1 MSMDQVI
8 NLLSGRLV
16 TAEEIN
22 QTDVSINSLAV
33 PELETIPAIEKKGTQ
48 FTCRRCGNQ
57 TAFQQNICQC
67 GRVDCSYCLQCLN
80 FGKLRTCD
88 TLYHLAE
95 STEPHAWRRD
105 QSYLAWAGTLSEQQA
120 QASEEIC
127 QTYQTGG
134 QRLVWAVTGAGK
146 TEMVFEAVNQ
156 ALMAGGK
163 VALATPRIDVA
174 NELAPR
180 FKEAFPEITIQ
191 LLHGQSE
198 ETYSESPFT
207 IGSTHQLIRFK
218 AAFDL
223 LIIDEID
230 AFPYDGD
237 PMLYFASDRAVK
249 NTGAQILLTATPN
262 PSHEK
267 LIKAGKLPVSILPA
281 RYHRHHLPVPV
292 HQWVG
297 DWQHTIQAGKV
308 PLVFKRLLKQLLI
321 KRRRVLV
328 FMPNIDRM
336 LAFVN
341 ICRQV
346 FADYQFESVSS
357 KDPDRIIKVQNMRD
371 GNYDFLFSTTIL
383 ERGVT
388 FANIDVIVL
397 GSEDQTFTT
406 AALVQ
411 ISGRVGR
418 KPKWPSG
425 SVYFLHYGKTK
436 ASIAAI
442 RQIRSMNDQ
451 ARKRGLIDD

>member
-1 MSMDQVI
+1 MEEII

-16 TAEEIN
+16 TAKEID
-22 QTDVSINSLAV
+22 QTDASIAALKI
-33 PELETIPAIEKKGTQ
+33 PGLQTFPAIEKGGSRL
-48 FTCRRCGNQ
+48 TCLRCGNR
-57 TAFQQNICQC
+57 TNFHQNICQC
-67 GRVDCSYCLQCLN
+67 DSVACFYCLQCLN

-88 TLYHLAE
+88 KLYHLEETAKAH
-95 STEPHAWRRD
+95 SWKRN
-105 QSYLAWAGTLSEQQA
+105 QSYLAWTGTLSEQQA

-127 QTYQTGG
+127 QSYQAGG

-180 FKEAFPEITIQ
+180 FKAAFPEITIQ

-198 ETYSESPFT
+198 ESYSDAALT

-249 NTGAQILLTATPN
+249 ETGAQVLLTATPN
-262 PSHEK
+262 PNHEK
-267 LIKAGKLPVSILPA
+267 LIKEGKMPVSILPA
-281 RYHRHHLPVPV
+281 RYHRHRLPVPV
-292 HQWVG
+292 YRWVG
-297 DWQHTIQAGKV
+297 DWQSLIQAGKV
-308 PLVFKRLLKQLLI
+308 PIVFKRLLNQLL
-321 KRRRVLV
+321 KKGRRVLI
-328 FMPNIDRM
+328 FMPNIDLM
-336 LAFVN
+336 LTFVKL
-341 ICRQV
+341 CQPV
-346 FADYQFESVSS
+346 FSDYRFESVSS
-357 KDPDRIIKVQNMRD
+357 KDPDRISKVQQMRD
-371 GNYDFLFSTTIL
+371 GDYDFLFSTTIL

-425 SVYFLHYGKTK
+425 AVYFLHYGKTK
-436 ASIAAI
+436 ASNAAI
-442 RQIRSMNDQ
+442 QQIKSMNNQ

>member
-1 MSMDQVI
+1 MEAVS
-8 NLLSGRLV
+8 NLLRGRLV
-16 TAEEIN
+16 TAKEIG
-22 QTDVSINSLAV
+22 QTDVAINLLDI
-33 PELETIPAIEKKGTQ
+33 PELQIFPALEKEGSRL
-48 FTCRRCGNQ
+48 TCRRCGNQ
-57 TAFQQNICQC
+57 TIFQENSCQC
-67 GRVDCSYCLQCLN
+67 GLVDCVYCLKCLN

-88 TLYHLAE
+88 KLYHIVEATDPY
-95 STEPHAWRRD
+95 SWQRD
-105 QSYLAWAGTLSEQQA
+105 QSYLAWTGTLSDQQA
-120 QASEEIC
+120 QASKEIC
-127 QTYQTGG
+127 QTYQAGG

-180 FKEAFPEITIQ
+180 FKKAFPEVTIQ

-198 ETYSESPFT
+198 ETYAESPFT

-218 AAFDL
+218 EAFDL

-249 NTGAQILLTATPN
+249 KTGSQILLTATPN

-267 LIKAGKLPVSILPA
+267 LIKEGKLPVSILPA
-281 RYHRHHLPVPV
+281 RYHRHHLPVPI

-297 DWQHTIQAGKV
+297 DWHSIIQAGKV
-308 PLVFKRLLKQLLI
+308 PYVFKRLLGRLLA
-321 KRRRVLV
+321 KGRRVLV
-328 FMPNIDRM
+328 FMPNIDLM
-336 LAFVN
+336 LTFVKS
-341 ICRQV
+341 CRQV
-346 FADYQFESVSS
+346 FADYRFESVSS

-371 GNYDFLFSTTIL
+371 GRYDFLFSTTIL

-442 RQIRSMNDQ
+442 RQIKTMNEQ

>member
-1 MSMDQVI
+1 MEEII

-16 TAEEIN
+16 TAREID
-22 QTDVSINSLAV
+22 QTDASIAALKI
-33 PELETIPAIEKKGTQ
+33 PGLQTFPAIEKSGSRL
-48 FTCRRCGNQ
+48 TCLRCGNR
-57 TAFQQNICQC
+57 TNFHQNICQC
-67 GRVDCSYCLQCLN
+67 DLVACFYCLQCLN

-88 TLYHLAE
+88 KLYHLEETAKAH
-95 STEPHAWRRD
+95 SWKRN
-105 QSYLAWAGTLSEQQA
+105 QSYLAWTGTLSAQQA

-127 QTYQTGG
+127 QSYQAGG

-180 FKEAFPEITIQ
+180 FKAAFPEITIQ

-198 ETYSESPFT
+198 ESYSDAALT

-249 NTGAQILLTATPN
+249 ETGAQVLLTATPN

-267 LIKAGKLPVSILPA
+267 LINEGKMPVSILPA
-281 RYHRHHLPVPV
+281 RYHRHRLPVPV
-292 HQWVG
+292 YRWVG
-297 DWQHTIQAGKV
+297 DWQSLIQAGKV
-308 PLVFKRLLKQLLI
+308 PIVFKRLLNQLL
-321 KRRRVLV
+321 KKGRRVLI
-328 FMPNIDRM
+328 FMPNINLM
-336 LAFVN
+336 LTFVKL
-341 ICRQV
+341 CQPV
-346 FADYQFESVSS
+346 FSDYRFASVSS
-357 KDPDRIIKVQNMRD
+357 KDPDRIRKVRQMRD
-371 GNYDFLFSTTIL
+371 GDYDFLFSTTIL

-425 SVYFLHYGKTK
+425 AVYFLHYGKTK
-436 ASIAAI
+436 ASNAAI
-442 RQIRSMNDQ
+442 QQIKSMNNQ

>member
-1 MSMDQVI
+1 MEEII

-16 TAEEIN
+16 TAREID
-22 QTDVSINSLAV
+22 QTDASIAV
-33 PELETIPAIEKKGTQ
+33 LKIPGLQTFPAIEKSGSRL
-48 FTCRRCGNQ
+48 TCLRCGNR
-57 TAFQQNICQC
+57 TNFHQNICQC
-67 GRVDCSYCLQCLN
+67 DLVACFYCLQCLN

-88 TLYHLAE
+88 KLYHLEETAKAH
-95 STEPHAWRRD
+95 SWKRN
-105 QSYLAWAGTLSEQQA
+105 QSYLAWTGTLSAQQA

-127 QTYQTGG
+127 QSYQAGG

-180 FKEAFPEITIQ
+180 FKAAFPEITIQ

-198 ETYSESPFT
+198 ESYSDAALT

-249 NTGAQILLTATPN
+249 ETGAQVLLTATPN
-262 PSHEK
+262 SSHEK
-267 LIKAGKLPVSILPA
+267 LINEGKMPVSILPA
-281 RYHRHHLPVPV
+281 RYHRHQLPVPV
-292 HQWVG
+292 YRWVG
-297 DWQHTIQAGKV
+297 DWQSLIQAGKV
-308 PLVFKRLLKQLLI
+308 PIVFKRLLNQLL
-321 KRRRVLV
+321 KKGRRVLI
-328 FMPNIDRM
+328 FMPNINLM
-336 LAFVN
+336 LTFVKL
-341 ICRQV
+341 CQPV
-346 FADYQFESVSS
+346 FSDYRFASVSS
-357 KDPDRIIKVQNMRD
+357 KDPDRIRKVQQMRD
-371 GNYDFLFSTTIL
+371 GDYDFLFSTTIL

-425 SVYFLHYGKTK
+425 AVYFLHYGKTK
-436 ASIAAI
+436 ASNAAI
-442 RQIRSMNDQ
+442 QQIKSMNNQ

>member
-1 MSMDQVI
+1 MEEII

-16 TAEEIN
+16 TAREID
-22 QTDVSINSLAV
+22 QTDASIAALKI
-33 PELETIPAIEKKGTQ
+33 PGLQTFPAIEKSGSRL
-48 FTCRRCGNQ
+48 TCLRCGNR
-57 TAFQQNICQC
+57 TNFHQNICQC
-67 GRVDCSYCLQCLN
+67 DLVACFYCLQCLN

-88 TLYHLAE
+88 KLYHLEETAKAH
-95 STEPHAWRRD
+95 SWKRN
-105 QSYLAWAGTLSEQQA
+105 QSYLAWTGTLSAQQA

-127 QTYQTGG
+127 QSYQAGG

-146 TEMVFEAVNQ
+146 TEMIFEAVNQ

-180 FKEAFPEITIQ
+180 FKAAFPEITIQ

-198 ETYSESPFT
+198 ESYSDAAFT

-249 NTGAQILLTATPN
+249 ETGAQVLLTATPN
-262 PSHEK
+262 SSHEK
-267 LIKAGKLPVSILPA
+267 LINEGKMPVSILPA
-281 RYHRHHLPVPV
+281 RYHRHQLPVPV
-292 HQWVG
+292 YRWVG
-297 DWQHTIQAGKV
+297 DWQSLIQAGKV
-308 PLVFKRLLKQLLI
+308 PIVFKRLLNQLL
-321 KRRRVLV
+321 KKGRRVLI
-328 FMPNIDRM
+328 FMPNIDLM
-336 LAFVN
+336 LTFVKL
-341 ICRQV
+341 CQPV
-346 FADYQFESVSS
+346 FSDYRFASVSS
-357 KDPDRIIKVQNMRD
+357 KDPDRISKVQQMRD
-371 GNYDFLFSTTIL
+371 GDYDFLFSTTIL

-425 SVYFLHYGKTK
+425 AVYFLHYGKTK
-436 ASIAAI
+436 ASNAAI
-442 RQIRSMNDQ
+442 QQIKSMNNQ

>member
-1 MSMDQVI
+1 MEEII

-16 TAEEIN
+16 TAKEID
-22 QTDVSINSLAV
+22 QTDASIAALKI
-33 PELETIPAIEKKGTQ
+33 PGLQTFPAIEKNGARL
-48 FTCRRCGNQ
+48 TCLRCGNR
-57 TAFQQNICQC
+57 TNFHQNICQC
-67 GRVDCSYCLQCLN
+67 DLVACFYCLQCLN

-88 TLYHLAE
+88 KLYHLEETAKAH
-95 STEPHAWRRD
+95 SWKRK
-105 QSYLAWAGTLSEQQA
+105 QSYLAWTGTLSEQQA

-127 QTYQTGG
+127 QSYQAGG

-146 TEMVFEAVNQ
+146 TEMVFEAVDQ

-163 VALATPRIDVA
+163 VALVTPRIDVA

-180 FKEAFPEITIQ
+180 FKAAFPEITIQ
-191 LLHGQSE
+191 LLHSQSE
-198 ETYSESPFT
+198 ESYSDAALT

-249 NTGAQILLTATPN
+249 ETGAQVLLTATPN

-267 LIKAGKLPVSILPA
+267 LINEGKMPVSILPA
-281 RYHRHHLPVPV
+281 RYHRHRLPVPV
-292 HQWVG
+292 YRWVG
-297 DWQHTIQAGKV
+297 DWQSLIQAGKV
-308 PLVFKRLLKQLLI
+308 PIVFKRLLNQLL
-321 KRRRVLV
+321 KKGRRVLI
-328 FMPNIDRM
+328 FMPNINLM
-336 LAFVN
+336 LTFVKL
-341 ICRQV
+341 CQPV
-346 FADYQFESVSS
+346 FSDYRFASVSS
-357 KDPDRIIKVQNMRD
+357 KDPDRIRKVQQMRD
-371 GNYDFLFSTTIL
+371 GDYDFLFSTTIL

-425 SVYFLHYGKTK
+425 AVYFLHYGKTK
-436 ASIAAI
+436 ASNAAI
-442 RQIRSMNDQ
+442 QQIKSMNNQ

>member
-1 MSMDQVI
+1 MEAVS
-8 NLLSGRLV
+8 NLLRGRLV
-16 TAEEIN
+16 TAKEIG
-22 QTDVSINSLAV
+22 QTDAAINLLDIPGLQIFPA
-33 PELETIPAIEKKGTQ
+33 LEKEGSRLS
-48 FTCRRCGNQ
+48 CRRCGNQ
-57 TAFQQNICQC
+57 TIFQENICQC
-67 GRVDCSYCLQCLN
+67 GLTDCVYCLQCLN

-88 TLYHLAE
+88 KLYHLAE
-95 STEPHAWRRD
+95 ATEPYSWQRD
-105 QSYLAWAGTLSEQQA
+105 QSYLAWTGTLSDQQA
-120 QASEEIC
+120 QASKEIC
-127 QTYQTGG
+127 QTYQAGG

-156 ALMAGGK
+156 ALMAGEK
-163 VALATPRIDVA
+163 VALATPRVDVA

-180 FKEAFPEITIQ
+180 FKEAFPEVTIQ

-198 ETYSESPFT
+198 ETYAEQPFT

-218 AAFDL
+218 EAFDL

-249 NTGAQILLTATPN
+249 KTGAQILLTATPN

-267 LIKAGKLPVSILPA
+267 LIKDGKLPVSILPA

-297 DWQHTIQAGKV
+297 DWHSIIQAGKV
-308 PLVFKRLLKQLLI
+308 PSVFKRLLGRLLV
-321 KRRRVLV
+321 KGRRVLV
-328 FMPNIDRM
+328 FMPNIDLM
-336 LAFVN
+336 LTFVRL
-341 ICRQV
+341 CRQV
-346 FADYQFESVSS
+346 FADYRFESVSS

-371 GNYDFLFSTTIL
+371 GHYDFLFSTTIL

-442 RQIRSMNDQ
+442 RQIQSMNDQ

>member
-1 MSMDQVI
+1 MEAVS
-8 NLLSGRLV
+8 NLLRGRLV
-16 TAEEIN
+16 TAKEIG
-22 QTDVSINSLAV
+22 QTDESMASLEI
-33 PELETIPAIEKKGTQ
+33 PGLQIFPAIEKSGSRL
-48 FTCRRCGNQ
+48 TCLRCGNR
-57 TAFQQNICQC
+57 TNFHQNICQC
-67 GRVDCSYCLQCLN
+67 DLIECLYCLHCLN

-88 TLYHLAE
+88 KLYHLEETA
-95 STEPHAWRRD
+95 TAHYWKRN
-105 QSYLAWAGTLSEQQA
+105 QSYLAWNGTLSEQQA

-127 QTYQTGG
+127 QSYQTGG

-180 FKEAFPEITIQ
+180 FKAAFPEITIQ

-198 ETYSESPFT
+198 ESYSSAAFT

-237 PMLYFASDRAVK
+237 PMLYFASVRAVK
-249 NTGAQILLTATPN
+249 ETGAQVLLTATPS

-267 LIKAGKLPVSILPA
+267 QIKEGRMPVSILPA
-281 RYHRHHLPVPV
+281 RYHRHRLPVPV
-292 HQWVG
+292 HRWVG
-297 DWQHTIQAGKV
+297 DWQSLIQAGKV
-308 PLVFKRLLKQLLI
+308 PIVFKRLLNQLL
-321 KRRRVLV
+321 KKGRRVLV
-328 FMPNIDRM
+328 FMPHIDRM
-336 LAFVN
+336 LTFVKL
-341 ICRQV
+341 CQQA
-346 FADYQFESVSS
+346 FADYRFESVSS
-357 KDPDRIIKVQNMRD
+357 KDPDRISKVQNMRD
-371 GNYDFLFSTTIL
+371 GHYDFLFSTTIL

-425 SVYFLHYGKTK
+425 DVYFLHYGKTK
-436 ASIAAI
+436 ASNAAI
-442 RQIRSMNDQ
+442 RQIKTMNEQ

>member
-1 MSMDQVI
+1 MEEII

-16 TAEEIN
+16 TAKEID
-22 QTDVSINSLAV
+22 QTDASIAALKI
-33 PELETIPAIEKKGTQ
+33 PGLQTFPAIEKGGSRL
-48 FTCRRCGNQ
+48 TCLRCGNR
-57 TAFQQNICQC
+57 TNFHQNICQC
-67 GRVDCSYCLQCLN
+67 DSVACFYCLQCLN

-88 TLYHLAE
+88 KLYHLEETAKAH
-95 STEPHAWRRD
+95 SWKRN
-105 QSYLAWAGTLSEQQA
+105 QSYLAWTGTLSEQQA

-127 QTYQTGG
+127 QSYQAGG

-180 FKEAFPEITIQ
+180 FKAAFPEITIQ

-198 ETYSESPFT
+198 ESYSDAALT

-249 NTGAQILLTATPN
+249 ETGAQVLLTATPN
-262 PSHEK
+262 PNHEK
-267 LIKAGKLPVSILPA
+267 LIKEGKMPVSILPA
-281 RYHRHHLPVPV
+281 RYHRHRLPVPV
-292 HQWVG
+292 YRWVG
-297 DWQHTIQAGKV
+297 DWQSLIQAGKV
-308 PLVFKRLLKQLLI
+308 PIVFKRLLNQLL
-321 KRRRVLV
+321 KKGRRVLI
-328 FMPNIDRM
+328 FMPNIDLM
-336 LAFVN
+336 LTFVKL
-341 ICRQV
+341 CQPV
-346 FADYQFESVSS
+346 FSDYRFESVSS
-357 KDPDRIIKVQNMRD
+357 KDPDRISKVQQMRD
-371 GNYDFLFSTTIL
+371 GHYDFLFSTTIL

-425 SVYFLHYGKTK
+425 AVYFLHYGKTK
-436 ASIAAI
+436 ASNAAI
-442 RQIRSMNDQ
+442 QQIKSMNNQ

>member
-1 MSMDQVI
+1 MEEII

-16 TAEEIN
+16 TAREID
-22 QTDVSINSLAV
+22 QTDASIAALKI
-33 PELETIPAIEKKGTQ
+33 PGLQTFPAIEKSGSRL
-48 FTCRRCGNQ
+48 TCLRCGNR
-57 TAFQQNICQC
+57 TNFHQNICQC
-67 GRVDCSYCLQCLN
+67 DLVACFYCLQCLN

-88 TLYHLAE
+88 KLYHLEETAKAH
-95 STEPHAWRRD
+95 SWKRN
-105 QSYLAWAGTLSEQQA
+105 QSYLAWTGTLSAQQA

-127 QTYQTGG
+127 QSYQAGG

-146 TEMVFEAVNQ
+146 TEMIFEAVNQ

-180 FKEAFPEITIQ
+180 FKAAFPEITIQ

-198 ETYSESPFT
+198 ESYSDAAFT

-249 NTGAQILLTATPN
+249 ETGAQVLLTATPN
-262 PSHEK
+262 SSHEK
-267 LIKAGKLPVSILPA
+267 LINEGKMPVSILPA
-281 RYHRHHLPVPV
+281 RYHRHQLPVPV
-292 HQWVG
+292 YRWVG
-297 DWQHTIQAGKV
+297 DWQSLIQAGKV
-308 PLVFKRLLKQLLI
+308 PIVFKRLLNQLL
-321 KRRRVLV
+321 KKGRRVLI
-328 FMPNIDRM
+328 FMPNIDLM
-336 LAFVN
+336 LTFVKL
-341 ICRQV
+341 CQPV
-346 FADYQFESVSS
+346 FSDYRFASVSS
-357 KDPDRIIKVQNMRD
+357 KDPDRIRKVQQMRD
-371 GNYDFLFSTTIL
+371 GDYDFLFSTTIL

-425 SVYFLHYGKTK
+425 AVYFLHYGKTK
-436 ASIAAI
+436 ASNAAI
-442 RQIRSMNDQ
+442 QQIKSMNNQ

>member
-1 MSMDQVI
+1 MEAVS
-8 NLLSGRLV
+8 NLLRGRLV
-16 TAEEIN
+16 TAKEIG
-22 QTDVSINSLAV
+22 QTESAINLLDIPGLQIFPA
-33 PELETIPAIEKKGTQ
+33 LEKEGSRL
-48 FTCRRCGNQ
+48 TCRRCGNQ
-57 TAFQQNICQC
+57 TTFQENSCQC
-67 GRVDCSYCLQCLN
+67 GLADCVYCLKCLN

-88 TLYHLAE
+88 KLYHIADA
-95 STEPHAWRRD
+95 TEPYSWQRN
-105 QSYLAWAGTLSEQQA
+105 QSYLAWTGTLSDQQA
-120 QASEEIC
+120 QASKEIC
-127 QTYQTGG
+127 QTYQAGG

-156 ALMAGGK
+156 ALMAGRK

-180 FKEAFPEITIQ
+180 FKEAFPEVTIQ

-198 ETYSESPFT
+198 EPYAESPFI

-218 AAFDL
+218 EAFDL

-249 NTGAQILLTATPN
+249 KTGAQILLTATPN

-267 LIKAGKLPVSILPA
+267 LIKEGKLPVSILPA

-297 DWQHTIQAGKV
+297 DWQSLIQAGKV
-308 PLVFKRLLKQLLI
+308 PYVFKRLLGRLLA
-321 KRRRVLV
+321 KGRRVLV
-328 FMPNIDRM
+328 FMPNIGLM
-336 LAFVN
+336 LTFVKS
-341 ICRQV
+341 CRQA
-346 FADYQFESVSS
+346 FADYLFESVSS
-357 KDPDRIIKVQNMRD
+357 KDPDRITKVQNMRD
-371 GNYDFLFSTTIL
+371 GRYDFLFSTTIL

>member
-1 MSMDQVI
+1 MDQI
-8 NLLSGRLV
+8 SDLLRGRLV
-16 TAEEIN
+16 TAKEIDTN
-22 QTDVSINSLAV
+22 DASIDTLAI
-33 PELETIPAIEKKGTQ
+33 PGLQIFPALEKRGTRL
-48 FTCRRCGNQ
+48 TCRRCGNQ
-57 TAFQQNICQC
+57 TAFHSNSCQC
-67 GRVDCSYCLQCLN
+67 DRDECVYCLQCLN

-88 TLYHLAE
+88 KLYHLADT
-95 STEPHAWRRD
+95 TEPYSWKRNHT
-105 QSYLAWAGTLSEQQA
+105 YLAWTGTLSAQQA
-120 QASEEIC
+120 QASEEIF

-174 NELAPR
+174 NELTPR
-180 FKEAFPEITIQ
+180 FKEAFPEVTIQ

-198 ETYSESPFT
+198 ETYSGAAFT

-218 AAFDL
+218 EAFDL

-237 PMLYFASDRAVK
+237 PMLYFASERAVK
-249 NTGAQILLTATPN
+249 KSGAQILLTATPN
-262 PSHEK
+262 PKHEK
-267 LIKAGKLPVSILPA
+267 AIKDGSLPVSILPA

-297 DWQHTIQAGKV
+297 DWQSRIQAGKMPV
-308 PLVFKRLLKQLLI
+308 GFHRLLSRLLKAG
-321 KRRRVLV
+321 RRVLI

-336 LAFVN
+336 LAFVKL
-341 ICRQV
+341 CRQV

-357 KDPDRIIKVQNMRD
+357 KDPERISKVQNMRD
-371 GNYDFLFSTTIL
+371 GHYDFLFSTTIL

-425 SVYFLHYGKTK
+425 AVYFLHYGKTK

-442 RQIRSMNDQ
+442 RQIQSMNDQ
-451 ARKRGLIDD
+451 ARKRGLIDG